1 MLVSFKSEIPLK
13 GFERILVISVISE
26 AHENAPVLL
35 MRLELEDAK
44 AVCLYGLETLM
55 QALQEVVLA

>member
-13 GFERILVISVISE
+13 RFERILVISVISE

-44 AVCLYGLETLM
+44 VVCLYGLETLM